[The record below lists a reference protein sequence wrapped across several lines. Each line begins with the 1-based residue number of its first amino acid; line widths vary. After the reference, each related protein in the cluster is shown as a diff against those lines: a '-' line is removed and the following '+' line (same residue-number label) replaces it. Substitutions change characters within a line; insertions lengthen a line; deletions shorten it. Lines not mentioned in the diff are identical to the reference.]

1 MIPPFVMIRNTHLKK
16 QQKNTKILKFL
27 FQLLERCY
35 FIGAENPINIIVH
48 STNFH
53 NVHPSTVR
61 GGEKKKQFH
70 TWIFI
75 LTRTIPYSESPPF
88 CSNDDSNNAK
98 NFTKTWNY
106 TEIWNSISCSC
117 AKRKLQ
123 LYLHQVVH
131 LWETVVKISH
141 KEAIWCETYFSTLS
155 LNPSTYFPI

>member
-16 QQKNTKILKFL
+16 QQKKQTKISKFL
-27 FQLLERCY
+27 FQLLYMNGVILLELKT
-35 FIGAENPINIIVH
+35 P
-48 STNFH
+48 STPLCTHFH
-53 NVHPSTVR
+53 NVHHSTVR
-61 GGEKKKQFH
+61 GGKKQFH

-75 LTRTIPYSESPPF
+75 LTRTIPFSESPPF

-155 LNPSTYFPI
+155 LNPSTCFPI